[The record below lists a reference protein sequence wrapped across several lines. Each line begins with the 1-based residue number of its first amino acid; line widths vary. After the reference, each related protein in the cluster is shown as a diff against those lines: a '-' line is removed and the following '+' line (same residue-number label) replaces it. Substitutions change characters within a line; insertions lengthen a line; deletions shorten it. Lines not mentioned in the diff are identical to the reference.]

1 MVARVPIKR
10 RILLASKK
18 KQVSS
23 LDAERAKFFGP
34 APLLAGENVAAY
46 NEFLQQVILAVKPG
60 DIVEQIWVHDYVYH
74 DCEVSRLRGE
84 KAKFVNDAARDFLKN
99 EILRCFVKE
108 AEEDA
113 DEVPVED
120 DSDATLA
127 ESDIEPDRSE
137 DEAEADRQ
145 EQAANELAG
154 RWMAGDQDA
163 KNEMQKIFAAI
174 GRDFEE
180 VIADVME
187 MAFLNTMEDV
197 ELIDRKMMTE
207 ESRRNAVVREVDRH
221 RAVLG
226 LQLRRTSEQIHEAEY
241 KVIEDKKGQS

>member
-1 MVARVPIKR
+1 MVARVPSKR
-10 RILLASKK
+10 RILPASKK
-18 KQVSS
+18 QKVSS

-46 NEFLQQVILAVKPG
+46 NEFLQQVMVAVKPG

-84 KAKFVNDAARDFLKN
+84 KAKFINDAARDFLKN

-127 ESDIEPDRSE
+127 ESDIESDRSE
-137 DEAEADRQ
+137 DEVDRQ

-154 RWMAGDQDA
+154 RWMAGDQDV

-174 GRDFEE
+174 GRDFDE

-197 ELIDRKMMTE
+197 EPIDRKMMTE

-226 LQLRRTSEQIHEAEY
+226 LQLRRTSEQIHDAEY